1 MGAWSADSKT
11 HVATMSSGD
20 FRHTERSVT
29 VDAADDVRI
38 ELVAE
43 DGDVTVLKE
52 SVKLLP
58 GEIIDASVMSKRALV
73 EFLEA
78 QIADAKAQDVLL
90 SVHLKATMRKVRSE
104 ERRVGKG
111 GFSTF
116 SYRRLRFHE
125 QNN

>member
-11 HVATMSSGD
+11 HVATMLSGD

-73 EFLEA
+73 AFLEA
-78 QIADAKAQDVLL
+78 QI
-90 SVHLKATMRKVRSE
+90 RSE
-104 ERRVGKG
+104 EHTSELQSLMRI
-111 GFSTF
+111 
-116 SYRRLRFHE
+116 SYDVSC
-125 QNN
+125 